1 MNSLYEGYKAY
12 TIYISI
18 RSHFTTDYDYFKY
31 SGKVRVTSDSFLK
44 RRDRFFFAKL
54 QRKYS
59 EEELK
64 YYFVA
69 NFVSSQDVWSG
80 NLTTLQ
86 SEKIFLDWKKKA
98 QSLRYHIEQEF
109 NFVKQYIERYDMTFN
124 ELFNTNNGHPILL
137 KLLLKNKISIE
148 TVVVINKILNFV
160 SRWNKVL
167 REDIVWEKEG
177 RLVEKYSPFLEV
189 QVDTYRKIMQHVF
202 ISS

>member
-1 MNSLYEGYKAY
+1 
-12 TIYISI
+12 
-18 RSHFTTDYDYFKY
+18 
-31 SGKVRVTSDSFLK
+31 VRVTSDSFLK